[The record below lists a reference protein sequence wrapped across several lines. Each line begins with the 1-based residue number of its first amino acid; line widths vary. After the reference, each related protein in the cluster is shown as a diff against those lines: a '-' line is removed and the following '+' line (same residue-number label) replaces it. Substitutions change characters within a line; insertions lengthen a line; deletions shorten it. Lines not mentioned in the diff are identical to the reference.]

1 MQWPPWHPR
10 SLRRVALREKAK
22 LEGAPRRTRAARGL
36 RVCAWNLSH
45 HRGWALLL
53 VVPAIGVAFLPIGL
67 SLNPLEGDEK
77 ATAILQT
84 LWQVEAAA
92 LALSLAVVIFILQA
106 VYSTQPRPPLRGLAE
121 GIGLPAFFYAGIYGL
136 LLTGMVL
143 MGAGDGAPAGWA
155 ATWAVIWAALS
166 AGGLILLFVTMLAQI
181 EPDALYRRWFVTVE
195 HQVQRVIENE
205 IFERVAAAVLRDIC
219 KEVALDFQPVFGSQ
233 TPQVWP
239 RCLQRL
245 LVPSA
250 TSTSGAF
257 GRRGDSEAGKNLF
270 LRPIPRSHP
279 SSCISAPSFARAVL

>member
-1 MQWPPWHPR
+1 M
-10 SLRRVALREKAK
+10 
-22 LEGAPRRTRAARGL
+22 
-36 RVCAWNLSH
+36 
-45 HRGWALLL
+45 
-53 VVPAIGVAFLPIGL
+53 PIGL

-233 TPQVWP
+233 SAPGLAQVSAEATGAVSDINLW
-239 RCLQRL
+239 RL
-245 LVPSA
+245 RKA
-250 TSTSGAF
+250 
-257 GRRGDSEAGKNLF
+257 GRLGSRKKPLPAANSEK
-270 LRPIPRSHP
+270 IMP